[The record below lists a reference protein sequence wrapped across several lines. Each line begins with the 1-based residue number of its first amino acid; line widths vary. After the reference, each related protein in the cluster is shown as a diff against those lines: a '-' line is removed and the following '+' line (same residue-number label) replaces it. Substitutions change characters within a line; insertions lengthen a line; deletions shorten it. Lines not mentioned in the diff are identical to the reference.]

1 MSTLAP
7 YLSFRDNAHE
17 AMTFYQSVLGGKL
30 DLVEFSSFPGM
41 AHDPA
46 DATKIMHSWLATD
59 DGMVLAGSDTP
70 TGMEYQPPQNISIS
84 VSGEDEPRMQAIW
97 DGLSDGGTVTM
108 PFDTP
113 PWGGRFGMLVDRFG
127 MSWMVTVDTPQ

>member
-1 MSTLAP
+1 MAILTP
-7 YLSFRDNAHE
+7 YLSFRDNARE

-30 DLVEFSSFPGM
+30 DLVEFSSFPDM
-41 AHDPA
+41 PQDPA
-46 DATKIMHSWLATD
+46 DANKIMHSWLATD

-70 TGMEYQPPQNISIS
+70 TGMDFQPPQNISIS
-84 VSGEDEPRMQAIW
+84 VSSEDEARMQAIW

-108 PFDTP
+108 PFETP

-127 MSWMVTVDTPQ
+127 MSWMVTVDAAQ